1 MGSLILHHLK
11 ERPLSHDGLI
21 FCGDSTSF
29 VDCLTGE
36 GISYALEA
44 GGIIAPGVIE
54 KAQNAGIS
62 SREVLK
68 EYETQVYEAFKA
80 DYTDGV
86 KLRKRLLS
94 SDFTINMAIKKAA
107 KDERVASLMAGIIVR
122 SVEKKEATVVEV

>member
-21 FCGDSTSF
+21 FCGDSASF

-54 KAQNAGIS
+54 KAQNAGI
-62 SREVLK
+62 
-68 EYETQVYEAFKA
+68 
-80 DYTDGV
+80 
-86 KLRKRLLS
+86 
-94 SDFTINMAIKKAA
+94 
-107 KDERVASLMAGIIVR
+107 IVR
-122 SVEKKEATVVEV
+122 SVEKKKRLSLKFNGLSFPCSLFILAKFITCR